1 MKRRILYALVWG
13 LFVSLITNILVPLY
27 KQEEINITKTLI
39 TTVLFIAVGFVPDT
53 LFMKRKKID
62 KQM

>member
-13 LFVSLITNILVPLY
+13 LFVSLITSILVPLY

-39 TTVLFIAVGFVPDT
+39 TTVLFIAVGFVPNS
-53 LFMKRKKID
+53 LFMKKRNID
-62 KQM
+62 KQL